1 MAWGWRNNHTLRC
14 KCRYAGNGP
23 GRGPYET
30 VEWKNDSSVM
40 ISPEGKADCHD
51 KMLLNHKK
59 IWTFFPIRAKYLPAL
74 RHQPLNG
81 RGGPGGG
88 RGGHKHCVGVQITS
102 LLPSSK
108 PLKSN
113 GLRGLLL
120 LVHILHIMLE
130 NSEKGYHMVKKAC
143 TMMHSLIDNWKPPPG
158 TFRPGKPWSTVIPV
172 HISTW
177 GYECWIGIPLVRSC
191 VFFSQDFAVQDAA

>member
-1 MAWGWRNNHTLRC
+1 W
-14 KCRYAGNGP
+14 
-23 GRGPYET
+23 
-30 VEWKNDSSVM
+30 S
-40 ISPEGKADCHD
+40 
-51 KMLLNHKK
+51 
-59 IWTFFPIRAKYLPAL
+59 
-74 RHQPLNG
+74 
-81 RGGPGGG
+81 
-88 RGGHKHCVGVQITS
+88 GVQITS

-158 TFRPGKPWSTVIPV
+158 TFRSGKPWSTVIPV
-172 HISTW
+172 HISTR